1 MLASMDRGLAI
12 GIGVLALVLFG
23 LIRMAWRI
31 VRGNEQMEAGGSM
44 GTQFLGRSRPK
55 SPAELD

>member
-1 MLASMDRGLAI
+1 MDRGLVV

-31 VRGNEQMEAGGSM
+31 VRGNEEMEAGGSM
-44 GTQFLGRSRPK
+44 GTQFLRRSGRKSRG
-55 SPAELD
+55 

>member
-1 MLASMDRGLAI
+1 MLLPMEQGLVI
-12 GIGVLALVLFG
+12 GIAALALVLFG

-31 VRGNEQMEAGGSM
+31 VRGNEQMEAGGSL
-44 GTQFLGRSRPK
+44 GTQFLGRSRRK